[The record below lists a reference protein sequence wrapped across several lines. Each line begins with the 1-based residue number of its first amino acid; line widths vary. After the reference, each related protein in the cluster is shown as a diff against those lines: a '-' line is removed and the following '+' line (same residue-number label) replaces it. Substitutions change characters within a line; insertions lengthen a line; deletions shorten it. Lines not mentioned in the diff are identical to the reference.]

1 MSTRKFITPGDVFGR
16 LTVVAEAPKRVTTK
30 YWLCQCICGNA
41 PKEIKHYALL
51 NATSKSCGCLHKEA
65 VKKMGQANK
74 SHGMTHT
81 PEFKNWTNMWDR
93 CTNPNNK
100 DFERYK
106 YRTPTSMWRDFAV
119 FISDMGLRPSKYHS
133 IERLDNEKGYS
144 KENCVWATADVQAQN
159 RKNTHNLTYKDK
171 TQSLAVWAREFKIEP
186 SKLAKRLK
194 LGWTVEKA
202 LTTK

>member
-1 MSTRKFITPGDVFGR
+1 
-16 LTVVAEAPKRVTTK
+16 
-30 YWLCQCICGNA
+30 
-41 PKEIKHYALL
+41 
-51 NATSKSCGCLHKEA
+51 
-65 VKKMGQANK
+65 
-74 SHGMTHT
+74 
-81 PEFKNWTNMWDR
+81 
-93 CTNPNNK
+93 
-100 DFERYK
+100 
-106 YRTPTSMWRDFAV
+106 MWRDFAV